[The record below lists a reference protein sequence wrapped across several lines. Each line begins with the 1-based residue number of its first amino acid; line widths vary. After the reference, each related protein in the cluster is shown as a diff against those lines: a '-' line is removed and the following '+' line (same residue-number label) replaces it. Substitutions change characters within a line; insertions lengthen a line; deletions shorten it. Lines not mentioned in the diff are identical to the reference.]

1 MNFFKKLFFK
11 FFIIVAFFVSVVTG
25 FAAYKLTSMSTDI
38 SKNYIDLGIDE
49 ETLAE
54 LEELKLKNNFNSDE
68 IVNIALFGV
77 DSRSENNSGNSR
89 SDSIIIVSI
98 DKKHNKIKLSSI
110 MRDTYS
116 NISGRGYDK
125 INHAYAFGGP
135 ELAIKTINQNFGLDI
150 TDFVT
155 VDFFGLEKIIDTLG
169 GVTVEVKSN
178 EINELN
184 KYIKEVANIEG
195 KTPTL
200 ITSSGVQTLNGM
212 QAVSYGRIR
221 KVGNGDYERTDRQRT
236 IIISMIEKLKKA
248 GLSGSI
254 KIASQCSS
262 FVTTSFSMAEGVKI
276 ATDILQD
283 MGEFTIEQQRF
294 PQNGEGKIIDG
305 IWYMVADLTSEKQL
319 LQSFIYE
326 NN

>member
-1 MNFFKKLFFK
+1 MKLFKRIMLNLLVVFA
-11 FFIIVAFFVSVVTG
+11 FFISIGTG
-25 FAAYKLTSMSTDI
+25 FATYKLTSMTTNI
-38 SKNYIDLGIDE
+38 SKDYVNLGIDE
-49 ETLAE
+49 ATIAE

-77 DSRSENNSGNSR
+77 DSRNKNSSSNSR
-89 SDSIIIVSI
+89 SDSIMIVSI

-169 GVTVEVKSN
+169 GVTVNVKSS

-184 KYIKEVANIEG
+184 KYIREVANIEG

-200 ITSSGVQTLNGM
+200 ITSSGTQTLNGM

-221 KVGNGDYERTDRQRT
+221 KVGNGDYERTDRQRA
-236 IIISMIEKLKKA
+236 ILISMIEKLKDI

-254 KIASQCSS
+254 KLASQCSS
-262 FVTTSFSMAEGVKI
+262 FVTTSFTMAEGVKI

-283 MGEFTIEQQRF
+283 MGNFTIEQQRF
-294 PQNGEGKIIDG
+294 PQNGEGKIING
-305 IWYMVADLTSEKQL
+305 IWYMVADLDTEKKL
-319 LQSFIYE
+319 LQNFIYE

>member
-1 MNFFKKLFFK
+1 MKLLKKLMLNLLIVFA
-11 FFIIVAFFVSVVTG
+11 FFISIYTG
-25 FAAYKLTSMSTDI
+25 FSAYNLTSMTTNI
-38 SKNYIDLGIDE
+38 SKDYADLGINE
-49 ETLAE
+49 ATIAE

-68 IVNIALFGV
+68 IVNIALFGI
-77 DSRSENNSGNSR
+77 DSRSKNSTSNSR

-110 MRDTYS
+110 MRDTYA

-155 VDFFGLEKIIDTLG
+155 VDFFGLEKIIDTLD
-169 GVTVEVKSN
+169 GVTVTVKSN
-178 EINELN
+178 EIDELN
-184 KYIKEVANIEG
+184 KYIKEVAAIEG
-195 KTPTL
+195 ETPTL
-200 ITSSGVQTLNGM
+200 ITSAGTQTLNGM

-221 KVGNGDYERTDRQRT
+221 KVGNGDYERTDRQRA
-236 IIISMIEKLKKA
+236 IIIAMIEKLKNV

-254 KIASQCSS
+254 KLASQCSS

-283 MGEFTIEQQRF
+283 MSNFTIEQQRF
-294 PQNGEGKIIDG
+294 PQNGEGKIING
-305 IWYMVADLTSEKQL
+305 IWYMVADLDTERKL
-319 LQSFIYE
+319 LQNFIYE

>member
-1 MNFFKKLFFK
+1 MKFFKKTILNLFILLIFC
-11 FFIIVAFFVSVVTG
+11 ISLGTG
-25 FAAYKLTSMSTDI
+25 VAAYKLTSMTTSI
-38 SKNYIDLGIDE
+38 SKNLTDLGIDE
-49 ETLAE
+49 DTIAE

-68 IVNIALFGV
+68 IVNIALFGI
-77 DSRSENNSGNSR
+77 DSRNKNSSSNSR
-89 SDSIIIVSI
+89 SDSIMIVSI

-110 MRDTYS
+110 LRDTYA

-169 GVTVEVKSN
+169 GVTVTVKSN

-200 ITSSGVQTLNGM
+200 ITSAGTQTLNGM

-236 IIISMIEKLKKA
+236 IIISMIEKLKDA
-248 GLSGSI
+248 GLNDSI
-254 KIASQCSS
+254 KLATQCSS
-262 FVTTSFSMAEGVKI
+262 FVTTSFTMAEGVKI

-283 MGEFTIEQQRF
+283 MNDFTIEQQRF
-294 PQNGEGKIIDG
+294 PQNGEGKTIDG
-305 IWYMVADLTSEKQL
+305 IWYMVADLDTEKKL
-319 LQSFIYE
+319 LQNFIYE